1 MSSLA
6 LPQNSP
12 PAVEVINKIGKTY
25 SYVDAID
32 ALVVNAM
39 SDFVLDDYLDD
50 YDNNGIYDELITLR
64 KQLIDE
70 RLIKVDVA
78 QNLSAVE
85 SRDK

>member
-50 YDNNGIYDELITLR
+50 YDNIMLEEVLQKISCRQSYHL
-64 KQLIDE
+64 
-70 RLIKVDVA
+70 
-78 QNLSAVE
+78 
-85 SRDK
+85 